1 MHVSLN
7 KSSGQTS
14 LGSEDLLSAW
24 DGVGEWMAWAQGPGD
39 SLDGCIVGLCG
50 LLFLFLLGLHCCTGF
65 SLVVASWGYSSF
77 AGGELLIAVISPVVE
92 LRLQGIPAQ

>member
-24 DGVGEWMAWAQGPGD
+24 DWGGGMDGLGSGPWRLTGWIHSRSMWTFIFVSAGSSLLHGLFSSCGE
-39 SLDGCIVGLCG
+39 LG
-50 LLFLFLLGLHCCTGF
+50 LLFIA
-65 SLVVASWGYSSF
+65 V
-77 AGGELLIAVISPVVE
+77 GELLIAVISLVVE